1 MGFWAY
7 MLRCADESYYVGHTD
22 NLEQRVGAHHAGTL
36 GGYTTTRRPVVLG
49 WSQEFFTRE
58 EALAAERQVKGWSR
72 AKKDALIRGDW
83 KQIQRLA
90 WDSRNPLPERLR

>member
-36 GGYTTTRRPVVLG
+36 GGYTTTRRPVAFG

-90 WDSRNPLPERLR
+90 WGSRNPLPERLR